1 MASVMSS
8 VSENKEII
16 CYGFTFFGVHVR
28 VDQYSNKVK
37 ANLLTKILLVSYNV
51 NNECFEK

>member
-1 MASVMSS
+1 MSS